1 MAGNLNSGEN
11 RRKDIRS
18 RVSAKVK
25 LMHPSL
31 KEVILTTYDIS
42 DSGVFLYTEGL
53 VPPELGEIVTIQMT
67 GLPME
72 APIVTMRVVRHIPK
86 GIGLRFVLESDN

>member
-1 MAGNLNSGEN
+1 MSTTSNSAEN
-11 RRKDIRS
+11 RRRDIRS

-31 KEVILTTYDIS
+31 DEVLLTTYDIS

-53 VPPELGEIVTIQMT
+53 DTPDLGEIVKIQMT

-72 APIVTMRVVRHIPK
+72 APIVTMKIVRRITK
-86 GIGLRFVLESDN
+86 GIGLKFVLETDS

>member
-1 MAGNLNSGEN
+1 MSATSNSGEN

-18 RVSAKVK
+18 KISAKVK

-31 KEVILTTYDIS
+31 KEVVLTTCDIS
-42 DSGVFLYTEGL
+42 DSGVFLYTQGL
-53 VPPELGEIVTIQMT
+53 IPPELGEIVKIQMT

-72 APIVTMRVVRHIPK
+72 APIVTMRIVRHIPE
-86 GIGLRFVLESDN
+86 GIGLKFVLETDS